1 MPQEAEKKL
10 PTTSL
15 IELLKAKGI
24 LTEQEATSLTQNSP
38 CDEPENRIAQL
49 LLSKGLITQKE
60 LEEATA
66 SSASS
71 PASSEDPKP
80 NENLSSPEKPLAV
93 ATVAL
98 HPCNGS
104 KGQELPGGP
113 SPTASSADPPPADVP
128 PTRIRPIAP
137 IRPLPLID
145 HPQSEGLI
153 PSLKL
158 PSGANFSLY
167 GFLKASA
174 VEDTA
179 SSGGPIFGAGDF
191 PLPLLLGD
199 TGPNGDPQ
207 FYVKARS
214 SRLGANFGW
223 PDVARNVT
231 LTGRLEFDFEG
242 DFTSVNNRNISSA
255 RSSQPSLRLAWARVD
270 TKIGKVPW
278 FLQFGQD
285 WTILGSSTLPDYFE
299 TTGLG
304 VGMGSFYERAPMVRT
319 GFQLGGENFKVQP
332 EFAVVLPVFGE
343 ASLTDQQRAREG
355 TLAGPESN
363 HPDLQARLVFQFPL
377 VHTSGV
383 APAQIIFSGG
393 HALETE
399 VVARADLPT
408 TPVAALGGRS
418 IQSFFP
424 QGFRENSHRNAW
436 TVGAQLPT
444 SWATLVAK
452 YYRGSDLR
460 FFFAGQLNEAF
471 FDTQGMTPLATVPS
485 LANRQIPILNV
496 GGTPVPAAMRPIRGQ
511 GGFLQLG
518 LPLSRIFGANP
529 SNRVTAGWS
538 IYLGY
543 GVDTAYARD
552 TVRFGGNGLRKTDL
566 GIVTLRY
573 QLNKYVTF
581 VDEVSYW
588 DTRAAIEKVFRGLP
602 AFTAHSW
609 RNEVGP
615 TFVF

>member
-1 MPQEAEKKL
+1 M
-10 PTTSL
+10 
-15 IELLKAKGI
+15 KAD
-24 LTEQEATSLTQNSP
+24 P
-38 CDEPENRIAQL
+38 
-49 LLSKGLITQKE
+49 SKALHAARDPMDK
-60 LEEATA
+60 
-66 SSASS
+66 SAVADGSS
-71 PASSEDPKP
+71 PDK
-80 NENLSSPEKPLAV
+80 
-93 ATVAL
+93 
-98 HPCNGS
+98 
-104 KGQELPGGP
+104 GP
-113 SPTASSADPPPADVP
+113 SPAAPPPATETETNIIP
-128 PTRIRPIAP
+128 PIAP
-137 IRPLPLID
+137 IRVLPIGV
-145 HPQSEGLI
+145 PKREGTL
-153 PSLKL
+153 PGLKL
-158 PSGANFSLY
+158 GSGANISLY

-179 SSGGPIFGAGDF
+179 SSGGPLFGAGDF

-199 TGPNGDPQ
+199 TGPTGNPQ

-223 PDVARNVT
+223 PTIARNVT

-242 DFTSVNNRNISSA
+242 DYTSVNNRNISAA
-255 RSSQPSLRLAWARVD
+255 RSSQPSLRLAWVRLD
-270 TKIGKVPW
+270 SKLGRVPW

-319 GFQLGGENFKVQP
+319 GFQFGSENFKVQP

-343 ASLTDQQRAREG
+343 ASLTDQQRVREG

-363 HPDLQARLVFQFPL
+363 HPDFQARLVFQFPL
-377 VHTSGV
+377 VHASGV

-393 HALETE
+393 HALEAE
-399 VVARADLPT
+399 VVARSDLPT
-408 TPVAALGGRS
+408 QPLAALGGRS

-424 QGFRENSHRNAW
+424 QGFRESSHRDAW
-436 TVGAQLPT
+436 TVETQVPT

-471 FDTQGMTPLATVPS
+471 FDTQGLTPIATVTS
-485 LANRQIPILNV
+485 LANRNIPILDV
-496 GGTPVPAAMRPIRGQ
+496 GGQPVPAAMRPIRGQ

-529 SNRVTAGWS
+529 SNRATAGWS
-538 IYLGY
+538 MYLGY

-566 GIVTLRY
+566 GITTLQFNALTEDLQLALDRNGIPYRVQNRLLAKLAPMQREVVT
-573 QLNKYVTF
+573 K
-581 VDEVSYW
+581 
-588 DTRAAIEKVFRGLP
+588 
-602 AFTAHSW
+602 
-609 RNEVGP
+609 
-615 TFVF
+615 